1 MSECTSERV
10 RGCEQVSACGL
21 PQGSL
26 ENAFGRVS
34 VCGV

>member
-10 RGCEQVSACGL
+10 RGCEQVSARGL